1 MLDFGALHEESP
13 AEEHDACTN
22 TVVQGVPASSSAW
35 LDATEDQLA
44 RRAGMRSQGSYHS
57 PRRAREAEDKQLEF
71 STRLQ
76 AEARKRKRRFC
87 LITLSL
93 ACTFLRFA

>member
-13 AEEHDACTN
+13 AEEHNACTI

-44 RRAGMRSQGSYHS
+44 RRARFEVSRLVPQSQACARSRG
-57 PRRAREAEDKQLEF
+57 
-71 STRLQ
+71 Q
-76 AEARKRKRRFC
+76 AAGILNKA
-87 LITLSL
+87 SG
-93 ACTFLRFA
+93 